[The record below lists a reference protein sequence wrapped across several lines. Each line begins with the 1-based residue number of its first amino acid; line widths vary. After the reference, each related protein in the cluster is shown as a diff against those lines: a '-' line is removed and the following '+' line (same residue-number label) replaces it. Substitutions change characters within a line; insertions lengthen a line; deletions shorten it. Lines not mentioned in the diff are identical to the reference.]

1 MFARQVYSKPK
12 RANKVRPYKIK
23 ELFFLES
30 YCKRAW
36 AEVHLD
42 RLKRNIQT
50 IRQNLPQNTQIMAV
64 VKADAYGHG
73 ETEILSKLTSCG
85 IKYFAVSNLN
95 EAVSVRKHCS
105 DGEILILGYTPPECA
120 GELIRYNI
128 IQGIV
133 SSEYAAVLS
142 ANAKDGRKIR
152 CHIKIDTG
160 MGRVGIKNDT
170 PKQSADE
177 AARIIRN
184 CNGLCVEGIY
194 THFAVAD
201 SDDTDDIEYTKK
213 QSDFV
218 TGTYDELVKLGIKL
232 EHLHFLNSA
241 GACYYKNE
249 RSTLAR
255 IGITMY
261 GLYPNP
267 ALELP
272 YSVEPVM
279 DFKAVISEIKTIHKG
294 DCVSYGRTY
303 CAEKDTVIAT
313 VTVGYADGYSRLLSS
328 KADILVRGHRCP
340 VIGRICMDQLM
351 IDISGIND
359 DIHAG
364 ETVTLI
370 GSDGTESITADDL
383 AGLYGTIG
391 YEVVCGISKR
401 VPRIYYY

>member
-1 MFARQVYSKPK
+1 MFTI
-12 RANKVRPYKIK
+12 KIIN
-23 ELFFLES
+23 LRSCFLLKS

-36 AEVHLD
+36 AEVHLN
-42 RLKRNIQT
+42 RLERNLDKIKG
-50 IRQNLPQNTQIMAV
+50 NLPENTEIMAV

-73 ETEILSKLTSCG
+73 EAEILYKLKSYG
-85 IKYFAVSNLN
+85 IKYFAVSNLD
-95 EAVSVRKHCS
+95 EAVSVRKHCV

-120 GELIRYNI
+120 FELIQYNI
-128 IQGIV
+128 IQGVV
-133 SSEYAAVLS
+133 SYEHAKALSE
-142 ANAKDGRKIR
+142 NAPKGKKVR

-160 MGRVGIKNDT
+160 MGRVGLKHDT
-170 PKQSADE
+170 PYETACEIRDIINDCKGISA
-177 AARIIRN
+177 
-184 CNGLCVEGIY
+184 EGIY

-201 SDDTDDIEYTKK
+201 SDEQPDIEYTKN
-213 QSDFV
+213 QSEFIIN
-218 TGTYDELVKLGIKL
+218 TYDELEKLGIKL

-241 GACYYKNE
+241 GACYHKNE

-267 ALELP
+267 SLELP
-272 YSVEPVM
+272 YQLEPVM

-303 CAEKDTVIAT
+303 TAEKDTIIAS

-328 KADILVRGHRCP
+328 KADILVKGKKCR
-340 VIGRICMDQLM
+340 ITGRVCMDQLM
-351 IDISGIND
+351 IDIT
-359 DIHAG
+359 DIKEDIKAG

-370 GSDGTESITADDL
+370 GNDGENTITADNL
-383 AGLYGTIG
+383 AEIYGTIG

-401 VPRIYYY
+401 VPRVYFY

>member
-1 MFARQVYSKPK
+1 MKP
-12 RANKVRPYKIK
+12 
-23 ELFFLES
+23 

-42 RLKRNIQT
+42 RLKRNIST
-50 IRQNLPQNTQIMAV
+50 IRNGLPENTEIMAV

-73 ETEILSKLTSCG
+73 EAEILHKLTSCG
-85 IKYFAVSNLN
+85 IRYFAVSNLD
-95 EAVSVRKHCS
+95 EAISVRKHCT

-120 GELIRYNI
+120 CDLIQYNI
-128 IQGIV
+128 IQGVV
-133 SSEYAAVLS
+133 SSEHAKSLS
-142 ANAKDGRKIR
+142 DNASDGQKVR

-160 MGRVGIKNDT
+160 MGRVGLKHDK
-170 PKQSADE
+170 PEQSAKE
-177 AARIIRN
+177 AEEIIKSCPN
-184 CNGLCVEGIY
+184 LSVEGIY

-201 SDDTDDIEYTKK
+201 SDSADDIAYTKM
-213 QSDFV
+213 QSDFIIN
-218 TGTYDELVKLGIKL
+218 TYDELVKLGIKL
-232 EHLHFLNSA
+232 KHLHFLNSA
-241 GACYYKNE
+241 GACYYKND

-272 YSVEPVM
+272 YNVEPVM
-279 DFKAVISEIKTIHKG
+279 DFKAVISEIKVIHKG

-303 CAEKDTVIAT
+303 RAEKDVKVAT

-328 KADILVRGHRCP
+328 KADIIVCGQKCP
-340 VIGRICMDQLM
+340 VIGRVCMDQLM
-351 IDISGIND
+351 IDIS
-359 DIHAG
+359 DIDKEIKAG

-370 GSDGTESITADDL
+370 GTDGDNRITADDL

-391 YEVVCGISKR
+391 YEIVCGISKR
-401 VPRIYYY
+401 VPRLYFY

>member
-1 MFARQVYSKPK
+1 
-12 RANKVRPYKIK
+12 
-23 ELFFLES
+23 
-30 YCKRAW
+30 
-36 AEVHLD
+36 
-42 RLKRNIQT
+42 
-50 IRQNLPQNTQIMAV
+50 
-64 VKADAYGHG
+64 
-73 ETEILSKLTSCG
+73 
-85 IKYFAVSNLN
+85 
-95 EAVSVRKHCS
+95 
-105 DGEILILGYTPPECA
+105 
-120 GELIRYNI
+120 
-128 IQGIV
+128 
-133 SSEYAAVLS
+133 
-142 ANAKDGRKIR
+142 
-152 CHIKIDTG
+152 
-160 MGRVGIKNDT
+160 
-170 PKQSADE
+170 
-177 AARIIRN
+177 
-184 CNGLCVEGIY
+184 
-194 THFAVAD
+194 
-201 SDDTDDIEYTKK
+201 
-213 QSDFV
+213 
-218 TGTYDELVKLGIKL
+218 
-232 EHLHFLNSA
+232 
-241 GACYYKNE
+241 
-249 RSTLAR
+249 
-255 IGITMY
+255 MY